1 MEILITND
9 DGWGAKGIMTLVRI
23 METFGHVTVVAPGT
37 VQSGKSNAITFD
49 HLLLHEIERTD
60 NHVVYTTNGTP
71 SDCVKLAIHIIYKG
85 QKPDLLV
92 SGINHGSNAAIN
104 VIYSGTMGA
113 VFVGAENGIRSIG
126 FSLDSY
132 DPDADFSFMEPYIF
146 QIVNDVLSGQCPS
159 ASNAVFQHAVRSCSP
174 QDGRPTGLNSPL
186 CWNVNAPVGE
196 IKGVRI
202 TRQCQ
207 GYWDEEVATIE
218 DEEGGVYYKLGGQF
232 CNSEPDAEDTDEWA
246 LHHGYI
252 AITPSTIDTTHLIFY
267 A

>member
-9 DGWGAKGIMTLVRI
+9 DGWGAKGIMTLVRL

-60 NHVVYTTNGTP
+60 KHVVYTTNGTP

-85 QKPDLLV
+85 GKPDLLV

-113 VFVGAENGIRSIG
+113 VFVGAENGIKSIG

-132 DPDADFSFMEPYIF
+132 DPDADFSFMEPYIV
-146 QIVNDVLSGQCPS
+146 QIVNEVLKDTLNFKL
-159 ASNAVFQHAVRSCSP
+159 SNQAA
-174 QDGRPTGLNSPL
+174 TLNSKLSTLNSKDKYGL
-186 CWNVNAPVGE
+186 CWNVNAPVGP
-196 IKGVRI
+196 IQGLRL

-232 CNSEPDAEDTDEWA
+232 CNTEPDAEDTDEWA

-252 AITPSTIDTTHLIFY
+252 AITPSTVDTTHLIY
-267 A
+267 YV